1 MTSIPPL
8 WLITDDRRGDA
19 EVAMP
24 RLPKGAG
31 VIFRHYAAADREELA
46 RRLRAIARRHGLIF
60 LVAGDPRLAARVAA
74 DGFHAPE
81 GLAHQIATARRLMP
95 GALVTQA
102 VHGAA
107 GLHAAQ
113 HFGADAVLL
122 SPVFATASHPGA
134 PSLGPMRFAA
144 LATRSKIPVI
154 ALGGMNGPAF
164 RRLNG
169 SGAIGFAAIEG
180 LQKPNETSVNRIS
193 APRSPA

>member
-1 MTSIPPL
+1 MTPIPPL

-19 EVAMP
+19 EAAMP

-31 VIFRHYAAADREELA
+31 VIFRHYEARDREALA
-46 RRLRAIARRHGLIF
+46 RRLRAVARLHGLIF
-60 LVAGDPRLAARVAA
+60 LVAGDPRLAARVGA

-81 GLAHQIATARRLMP
+81 RLAHRIPAARRLLP
-95 GALVTQA
+95 GGLVTQA

-113 HFGADAVLL
+113 QFGADAVLL
-122 SPVFATASHPGA
+122 SPVFATSSHPGA
-134 PSLGPMRFAA
+134 RALGPARFAA
-144 LATRSKIPVI
+144 LAVRSKMPVI
-154 ALGGMNGPAF
+154 ALGGMSGANF

-169 SGAIGFAAIEG
+169 SGALGFAAIEA
-180 LQKPNETSVNRIS
+180 LQKPNETSVNRMS